1 MPSRGPRPKNDLEHD
16 FTREDPWRIFRIMS
30 EFVDGFDALSKIGPA
45 VSIFGSSRARRGSAY
60 YLQAQKTAAA
70 FVKAGYAVI
79 TGAGPGHMEAAN
91 KGAREAGGES
101 VGLNIL
107 IPSEQK
113 PNRHITTLLAFRYF
127 FCRKVMFLKYS
138 KAFVFFPGGYGT
150 LDELTEVVT
159 LVQTRR
165 VRPLPCILC
174 GSAYWKGFIHWLKT
188 TAVAADAIT
197 QDDLKLFRLA
207 DSPEEAVEIVQ
218 QFYAGSKHSSSNR
231 R

>member
-1 MPSRGPRPKNDLEHD
+1 MPNRGPRPKNNLESD

-45 VSIFGSSRARRGSAY
+45 ISIFGSSRAKRASPY
-60 YLQAQKTAAA
+60 YPEARKTAAA
-70 FVKAGYAVI
+70 FVRAGYAVI
-79 TGAGPGHMEAAN
+79 TGAGPGIMEAAN
-91 KGAREAGGES
+91 QGAQQAGGES

-113 PNRHITTLLAFRYF
+113 PNRHITRLLSFRYF

-159 LVQTRR
+159 LIQTRR
-165 VRPLPCILC
+165 VRPFPCVLY

-197 QDDLKLFRLA
+197 PDDLKLFRLA
-207 DSPEEAVEIVQ
+207 DSPEEAVELVQ
-218 QFYAGSKHSSSNR
+218 RFDAGSKRPSHR